1 MRKISVIVAGMMMML
16 CSVSQ
21 VQAQDGEISD
31 ENLRRYALLMEVV
44 DAMKQEISDNTNQMI
59 KDQEGMTGQ
68 RYLEL
73 AKGEGE
79 AAKEFETKFMEVVT
93 KMQDDRKEAI
103 STVVQVLATKMLPDG
118 GKTYKEIKDAIA
130 NNADVKARYDAI
142 QQKIA
147 SAGGE
152 GA

>member
-1 MRKISVIVAGMMMML
+1 MRKISVIVAGMIMML
-16 CSVSQ
+16 LSVSQ

-44 DAMKQEISDNTNQMI
+44 DAMKQEISDNTNKMI
-59 KDQEGMTGQ
+59 KEQEGMTGQ

-79 AAKEFETKFMEVVT
+79 PAKEFETKFMEVVT

-103 STVVQVLATKMLPDG
+103 STVVQILATKMLPDG
-118 GKTYKEIKDAIA
+118 GKAYKEIKDALE